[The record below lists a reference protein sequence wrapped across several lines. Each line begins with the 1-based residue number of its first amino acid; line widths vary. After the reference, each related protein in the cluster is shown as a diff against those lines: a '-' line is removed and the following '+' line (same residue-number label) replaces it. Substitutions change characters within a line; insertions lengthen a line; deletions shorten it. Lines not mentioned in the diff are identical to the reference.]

1 MNKKRLLISLI
12 ILPGSLYFSYG
23 PPIKKMVSNSYVK
36 KLKTDCK
43 KNSQNEKQRQMCIDS
58 GKWILSQCQKNIN
71 ALALKTKFP
80 KCLKASQ
87 NKLRNCMQDKPMNEC
102 VSS

>member
-23 PPIKKMVSNSYVK
+23 PPIKALVSNSYVK

-43 KNSQNEKQRQMCIDS
+43 KKTSSEEQKQMCMDS
-58 GKWILSQCQKNIN
+58 GKWILAQCQKNIN

-87 NKLRNCMQDKPMNEC
+87 KKLADCMQEKPMKAC
-102 VSS
+102 IKA